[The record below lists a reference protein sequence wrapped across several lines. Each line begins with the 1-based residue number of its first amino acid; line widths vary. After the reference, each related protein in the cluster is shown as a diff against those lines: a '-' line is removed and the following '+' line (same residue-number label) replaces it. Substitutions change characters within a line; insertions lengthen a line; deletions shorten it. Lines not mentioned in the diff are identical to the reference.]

1 MLPFLYSH
9 ALELIALTIEL
20 IVLFAILREVREL
33 KRHQAA
39 LRSHEQQLAAARP
52 LMSTLYTGD
61 DEIMDLAVEFTEQAS
76 AIYAMGTLSSLV
88 EIERRANETIEEYD
102 SRIASVD
109 GRKRTYIAATLN
121 KILSGCTYRRIM
133 DFAPQ
138 SGDEADV
145 AEALANVNFFLRAF
159 DTPRTQAI
167 DLELYHNAET
177 IKGRGDFHFRCS
189 DRQLVLRVGGHG
201 NGYAN
206 AAILINDTRVI
217 EEFRRY
223 FDSIVVG
230 SATRRVSYKDLEA
243 LRSLLQE
250 GDVEGAKRMLE
261 LGDRART
268 PPHSSAATVLSNEP
282 QGLGDTYRE
291 RTCVAKTAVLLA
303 AGRGSRMG
311 HLTDHTPKCM
321 LPFGGMPLLAWP
333 IDTLNKLGIERIYV
347 LVGYRSDEVVEYI
360 NNNRSEIAVE
370 TIRVSPI
377 STAEAVLSIKDKL
390 DDQFWFMHANIVV
403 SPSCLAEIERRYL
416 AFYRAKQRYAAAAL
430 ATVPVTANLTHAIL
444 LKTKRG
450 EARIVNARRWDGNKI
465 ELSATNLLSLGVGLL
480 NGNFIDWNHSNNGDL
495 MIEGLI
501 RENVDHPVL
510 SIPTSRF
517 IHLETEADYRR
528 WCDDREAIL
537 RTFRS
542 NEHSI

>member
-1 MLPFLYSH
+1 MLRFFYSH

-88 EIERRANETIEEYD
+88 EIERHANETIDEYD
-102 SRIASVD
+102 SRMASVD

-121 KILSGCTYRRIM
+121 KILSGCTYRRVM

-138 SGDEADV
+138 SGNEADV
-145 AEALANVNFFLRAF
+145 VEALANVNFFLRAF

-230 SATRRVSYKDLEA
+230 PATRHVSYKDLEA

-250 GDVEGAKRMLE
+250 GDVLGAKEMLE
-261 LGDRART
+261 LGDRARM
-268 PPHSSAATVLSNEP
+268 PPNSSAAISSNKY
-282 QGLGDTYRE
+282 QSLGDTDQE
-291 RTCVAKTAVLLA
+291 RNCTTKTAVVLA

-321 LPFGGMPLLAWP
+321 LPFGGRPLLAWS
-333 IDTLNKLGIERIYV
+333 IDSLNKLGVERIYV
-347 LVGYRSDEVVEYI
+347 LVGYQSDEIIEYI
-360 NNNRSEIAVE
+360 NKNRSDSALEA
-370 TIRVSPI
+370 IRVSPI
-377 STAEAVLSIKDKL
+377 STAEALLSIKDKL
-390 DDQFWFMHANIVV
+390 NDQFWFMHANIVV
-403 SPSCLAEIERRYL
+403 SPSCLIEIERRYL
-416 AFYRAKQRYAAAAL
+416 AFYRAKQRYASAAL
-430 ATVPVTANLTHAIL
+430 ATVPVTANLTHAVL

-450 EARIVNARRWDGNKI
+450 EARIANARRWDGNKI
-465 ELSATNLLSLGVGLL
+465 QLKATNLLSLGVGLL
-480 NGNFIDWNHSNNGDL
+480 NGNFIDWNHSNNDDL

-501 RENVDHPVL
+501 RENIDHPVL

-528 WCDDREAIL
+528 WYDDPEAIE
-537 RTFRS
+537 RITKS
-542 NEHSI
+542 TE